1 MRNTIVN
8 IDDTHFI
15 YTTNFSGDP
24 TRDKYG
30 SARRRVNVVIPTQ
43 AQADDLARMGVK
55 VKVTRP
61 NPERTY
67 EGEFVPTYFVAVNI
81 NMESKW
87 PPKIWWVTPT
97 GARVMCSID
106 TIGKLDYI
114 RVKNV
119 CCQAKLVE
127 NKVKPGEFSLYAD
140 IMYIEQDV
148 DYDPYAQRYG
158 SISNDQ

>member
-15 YTTNFSGDP
+15 FRTNFSGDP
-24 TRDKYG
+24 ARDKYG
-30 SARRRVNVVIPTQ
+30 STRRRVNIVIPNPQ
-43 AQADDLARMGVK
+43 QVADLQNMGVT
-55 VKVTRP
+55 VKFTKP
-61 NPERTY
+61 NINRTY
-67 EGEFVPTYFVAVNI
+67 DGEFIPTPYVPVTI

-97 GARVMCSID
+97 GVRMLCTID

-114 RVKNV
+114 RIKNV

-148 DYDPYAQRYG
+148 DYDPYAQRYADVPG
-158 SISNDQ
+158 ED